1 MRNVFLVVKNN
12 LYRISKDK
20 TMLFMMIIGL
30 PVIIYIAIYTSQLG
44 GVKGQ
49 IAVVGGNYSQKEMVK
64 KSLGNNGKLV
74 LKFLEK
80 SPTNTELIK
89 GIYLEEI
96 KFNKDKIKVTG
107 FGNYDIKRSIEASM
121 KGLHYAANKT
131 ETTTQGKIIG
141 FLVMFSFIGAVYCM
155 QLYVS
160 DRENSIYSRVLS
172 GRLAYYEY
180 IIGQIMSTI
189 IILTVPTIIM
199 STLVLKLSSTELSIG
214 LGLFIILLMLVGILS
229 SAFSMIVCTIFK
241 KRETVEMGGVG
252 IAMLTSILGGSFV
265 NIVDNNKAIG
275 FVRNFIPQK
284 RIIDLA
290 NNYNANDLIYLV
302 VVILVFIFI
311 SVFIGRKQYESGV
324 FI

>member
-1 MRNVFLVVKNN
+1 
-12 LYRISKDK
+12 
-20 TMLFMMIIGL
+20 
-30 PVIIYIAIYTSQLG
+30 
-44 GVKGQ
+44 
-49 IAVVGGNYSQKEMVK
+49 
-64 KSLGNNGKLV
+64 
-74 LKFLEK
+74 
-80 SPTNTELIK
+80 
-89 GIYLEEI
+89 
-96 KFNKDKIKVTG
+96 
-107 FGNYDIKRSIEASM
+107 
-121 KGLHYAANKT
+121 
-131 ETTTQGKIIG
+131 
-141 FLVMFSFIGAVYCM
+141 
-155 QLYVS
+155 
-160 DRENSIYSRVLS
+160 
-172 GRLAYYEY
+172 
-180 IIGQIMSTI
+180 
-189 IILTVPTIIM
+189 M